1 MSAAVGTPVGG
12 WLQSTR
18 MSTQPSPQLTVDTL
32 TPFDRAAEVLTPG
45 VREAH
50 APAPG
55 VGELGP
61 REQLANGELIDRLA
75 GDVQWMRLAF
85 QSRYRPLRCGRR
97 AWVITA
103 PDRGFGKTHFF
114 NSLAQRLD
122 GDAVVVAIGPG
133 AGPGN
138 TPHWERGALSALVQ
152 ALDRAEAGGAL
163 APGTAAIGHQAA
175 AQAIESHWTAL
186 ARGVLAG
193 AVREL
198 LAASAE
204 RAGDRTPASKRLQEA
219 AQRLPPELKRT
230 SQWQALLDHVLSK
243 PTLLEAVAD
252 ALRGR
257 GVVTQARLST
267 WLNVFH
273 TLLFADDLELRAACR
288 RWIGGRPVATDLCDQ
303 MGVDECDRLVL
314 EGDGEIARQQAL
326 ERIADLS
333 HFAAFYVPLVFCI
346 EHHESASGGRGGD
359 ATGRSRRPLPREQDP
374 LAHMLETMAP
384 SLAHAVLVVALDQVA
399 HARCDAQ
406 WTGELKTRWRSPVS
420 LQGLGLLDA
429 QRLVDARLRAAR
441 VDGTSATAMVGD
453 GAWLQASIGTDPGRP
468 SKLGAR
474 RFLATCA
481 ERYRS
486 EVLGAESLPS
496 TAGQASAP
504 ATEAPVAQ
512 GPGDSFDAAWETA
525 REEVGEASPVRVHDA
540 LVPLLKLL
548 GDQVGGID
556 VVAGDP
562 PLTQLGWQGEGMRY
576 AIAVGVADTRQRWGQ
591 LGRRA
596 LLGERTVTVCL
607 RLPGEMEVPNPAWPV
622 AASMLERAISAGR
635 LRVVRLSDEQCHEV
649 AAAALL
655 HEQLEPRLDEPSRQ
669 HAWALIGARL
679 RWLSDAILE
688 APPEVASPPAQD

>member
-1 MSAAVGTPVGG
+1 
-12 WLQSTR
+12 
-18 MSTQPSPQLTVDTL
+18 MSTQPSPQLTVDTF
-32 TPFDRAAEVLTPG
+32 TPFDSAAEVLAPG

-61 REQLANGELIDRLA
+61 RDSLANGELIDRLV

-85 QSRYRPLRCGRR
+85 QSRYRPLRPGRR
-97 AWVITA
+97 AWVVTA

-122 GDAVVVAIGPG
+122 GDAVVVAVGPG
-133 AGPGN
+133 AVPGN
-138 TPHWERGALSALVQ
+138 TSYWERGALGALMQ

-163 APGTAAIGHQAA
+163 APATPATGNQAA
-175 AQAIESHWTAL
+175 SQAIESHWTAL

-204 RAGDRTPASKRLQEA
+204 RAGDRTPASKHLQEA

-230 SQWQALLDHVLSK
+230 SHWKALLDHVLSK

-252 ALRGR
+252 ALRDR

-303 MGVDECDRLVL
+303 MGVAECDRLVL

-333 HFAAFYVPLVFCI
+333 HFAAFYVPLVFCV
-346 EHHESASGGRGGD
+346 EHHEPVSGGGADD

-374 LAHMLETMAP
+374 LAHMLEAMAP
-384 SLAHAVLVVALDQVA
+384 SLAHAVLVLALDQVA

-406 WTGELKTRWRSPVS
+406 WSGDLKTRWRAPIS
-420 LQGLGLLDA
+420 LQGLGALDA

-441 VDGTSATAMVGD
+441 VDGTTATAMVGD
-453 GAWLQASIGTDPGRP
+453 GQWLQALTAAASHNPTRL
-468 SKLGAR
+468 SAR

-486 EVLGAESLPS
+486 EVLGAELSPPAPS
-496 TAGQASAP
+496 PAPPPDVQASP
-504 ATEAPVAQ
+504 TQ
-512 GPGDSFDAAWETA
+512 GPGGSFAAAWETA
-525 REEVGEASPVRVHDA
+525 REEVGEPTPVQVHDA
-540 LVPLLKLL
+540 LVPLLRLL
-548 GDQVGGID
+548 GEQVEDIE

-576 AIAVGVADTRQRWGQ
+576 GIAVGVADTRQRWGQ
-591 LGRRA
+591 LARRA
-596 LLGERTVTVCL
+596 LLGERAVTVCL

-635 LRVVRLSDEQCHEV
+635 LRVVRLTDEQCHHV

-655 HEQLEPRLDEPSRQ
+655 HEQLEPRLDGESRQ
-669 HAWALIGARL
+669 HAWALIGERL
-679 RWLSDAILE
+679 SWLSEAIL
-688 APPEVASPPAQD
+688 AAKAEVKTTPAED